1 MDILWWHWL
10 VLGLVLVVGELATP
24 GGFYLL
30 FFGLGAIIVG
40 LLAGIGLAGPLTVQV
55 LGFTVL
61 SVALLALFRARL
73 LRWMQGNPQAP
84 AIDSLVGEIA
94 TTIEPL
100 EPHAVGKVELRGT
113 SWSARNASD
122 SAIAAGRRCKVS
134 RVEGLMLYVRPEG
147 GHS

>member
-1 MDILWWHWL
+1 MNILWWHWL

-40 LLAGIGLAGPLTVQV
+40 LLASAGMAGPLTIQV
-55 LGFTVL
+55 LGFSVL
-61 SVALLALFRARL
+61 SVGLLALFRARL
-73 LRWMQGNPQAP
+73 LHWMQGDPQAP
-84 AIDSLVGEIA
+84 AIDTLVGEIA
-94 TTIEPL
+94 TTIEAL

-122 SAIAAGRRCKVS
+122 AVIAAGRRCKVS